1 MNTRPRLRTSS
12 PPTSSHR
19 ATQATRTLSTKPLL
33 RVTKVRKQNQ
43 GSLKGSST
51 HYKSYRVDPQRLAEL
66 DLELINDITECYDH
80 DETAIEHVE
89 LYKSSGIALLK
100 FLFTPPTEQE
110 GVRESTALDQLQAID
125 RAGIAAQ
132 DLVSFNAFWTDLK
145 KQNLLVPQELRWSPS
160 FMASRL
166 EAAAKRMSPSFRI
179 QLALEMSQTGASRKL
194 TETKQAIVKLLTLD
208 EQDQLEEDGAR
219 SGIALRTTG
228 DPRRHRDARQ
238 LSATEEAAR
247 AERRERYRSGNAYRP
262 HQPPQYRDAGQD
274 GDRRLRDAGGWGS
287 PKGLADSLQHHNC

>member
-1 MNTRPRLRTSS
+1 M
-12 PPTSSHR
+12 
-19 ATQATRTLSTKPLL
+19 
-33 RVTKVRKQNQ
+33 
-43 GSLKGSST
+43 
-51 HYKSYRVDPQRLAEL
+51 

-89 LYKSSGIALLK
+89 LYKSSGFALLK
-100 FLFTPPTEQE
+100 FLFTPPTERE

-145 KQNLLVPQELRWSPS
+145 KQNLLVPQELRWSAS

-166 EAAAKRMSPSFRI
+166 EAAAKKMSPSFRI
-179 QLALEMSQTGASRKL
+179 QLALEMSQTGASHKL
-194 TETKQAIVKLLTLD
+194 AETKQAIVKLLTLD

-228 DPRRHRDARQ
+228 DPRHVHIHAASR
-238 LSATEEAAR
+238 LISSAPE
-247 AERRERYRSGNAYRP
+247 P
-262 HQPPQYRDAGQD
+262 
-274 GDRRLRDAGGWGS
+274 
-287 PKGLADSLQHHNC
+287 